1 MEFYFNR
8 EFKLHCER
16 LPKTINDV
24 VVGKDLSCHILKRY
38 NDFIIGE
45 EVYYFDS
52 NLSTY
57 NKAKE
62 YLYNGHLLNTDVVID
77 KYYLLTYN
85 KDENRFIVV
94 PFIVLLNGGIIN
106 IGSDYTIY
114 PNKKEAIDEFSKD
127 VVNLYLLVYQKLSS
141 IGSDVNNPHMGSYY
155 YNYSTPMFDADEL
168 HRLSDLNILFEQ
180 VLNKLHE
187 EKF

>member
-8 EFKLHCER
+8 EVKLHCER

-38 NDFIIGE
+38 DDFIIGE

-52 NLSTY
+52 NLSTN
-57 NKAKE
+57 NKAKK
-62 YLYNGHLLNTDVVID
+62 YLYNDHLLNTDVVID

-85 KDENRFIVV
+85 KDKNRFIAV

-114 PNKKEAIDEFSKD
+114 PNKKEAIERFFSD
-127 VVNLYLLVYQKLSS
+127 VMNLYLLVCQKLSFIS
-141 IGSDVNNPHMGSYY
+141 SDVNNPHMGDYY
-155 YNYSTPMFDADEL
+155 YTYSTPSFDSDEL
-168 HRLSDLNILFEQ
+168 RNLNELNILYKQ
-180 VLNKLHE
+180 VLKKLHE
-187 EKF
+187 EKV

>member
-8 EFKLHCER
+8 EFKLHCEK
-16 LPKTINDV
+16 LPNTINDV

-38 NDFIIGE
+38 DDFIIGE

-62 YLYNGHLLNTDVVID
+62 YLYNDHLLNTDVVID

-85 KDENRFIVV
+85 KDKNRFIVV

-114 PNKKEAIDEFSKD
+114 PNKKEAIDRFASD
-127 VVNLYLLVYQKLSS
+127 VSNLYFTVYKKLTQESY
-141 IGSDVNNPHMGSYY
+141 NNAYL
-155 YNYSTPMFDADEL
+155 TPRLDAYEFTKL
-168 HRLSDLNILFEQ
+168 TDLNILFEQ
-180 VLNKLHE
+180 VLKKLHE